1 MRRSE
6 KIEHRIYM
14 EFCTDKMT
22 ARLGGNITENTTLS
36 MTITS
41 QQESTLTTAIT
52 SGNHKSPLWGT
63 ARYCCD
69 WIKDGRH
76 DPSNSDSQRILR
88 LVRMSPNISVRDI
101 CYITH
106 INKDWCKALIRELD
120 KMTFFTPASSS

>member
-1 MRRSE
+1 M
-6 KIEHRIYM
+6 ITRI
-14 EFCTDKMT
+14 
-22 ARLGGNITENTTLS
+22 GGKITENTTLS

-41 QQESTLTTAIT
+41 QQESILTTAIT
-52 SGNHKSPLWGT
+52 SGNHKLPLWGT

-101 CYITH
+101 SYITH

-120 KMTFFTPASSS
+120 KMTFFSSASSS